1 MFSFLSAFPSSMK
14 EVSDEKRW
22 NSKLCWHIG
31 TYEDPVQPCNY
42 LSLLW
47 TTSWPAAK
55 YKRSAKT
62 NCKWKTLIKAF
73 INNNNNIYVDIFSLA
88 RLKSNKCA
96 AFYIFRNISNKNHT
110 LINDFIKLYVH
121 SLWCMM
127 LERQEKP
134 MNIPKVPSMGRTL
147 DNSNKIANKSKT
159 YF

>member
-1 MFSFLSAFPSSMK
+1 MTK
-14 EVSDEKRW
+14 NDETQ
-22 NSKLCWHIG
+22 NSVDTSELTRTPFNPVITFHY
-31 TYEDPVQPCNY
+31 YE
-42 LSLLW
+42 LL
-47 TTSWPAAK
+47 TSWPAAK

-121 SLWCMM
+121 SL
-127 LERQEKP
+127 
-134 MNIPKVPSMGRTL
+134 
-147 DNSNKIANKSKT
+147 
-159 YF
+159 